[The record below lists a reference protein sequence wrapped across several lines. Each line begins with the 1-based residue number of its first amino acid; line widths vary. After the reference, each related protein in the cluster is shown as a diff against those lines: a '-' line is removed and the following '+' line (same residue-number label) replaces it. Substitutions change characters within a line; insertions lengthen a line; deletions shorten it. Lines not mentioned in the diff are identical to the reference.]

1 VPLAQSIAYAIE
13 PNIVVIAPQ
22 NQCAISATLLAAV
35 LFEREIGPSR
45 RCRRAS
51 PSTWRYRAC
60 DDTVSVA
67 GPVFLAGA
75 GGGVRALTVSPRA
88 VRAFGLRAGGR
99 AGMVQHE
106 LPLAARAGRG

>member
-1 VPLAQSIAYAIE
+1 M
-13 PNIVVIAPQ
+13 
-22 NQCAISATLLAAV
+22 LAAV

-45 RCRRAS
+45 RCRWAS

-60 DDTVSVA
+60 DDTVSVP
-67 GPVFLAGA
+67 GPFFLAGA

-88 VRAFGLRAGGR
+88 VRAFGLRVGSR